1 MLFEFGGILIQGDK
15 NPDKKTGGTEMKKI
29 AVAIL
34 SASLIFSASSA
45 AYAAVPVE
53 KKHEHNTH
61 REKAHMKKMH
71 TRSKQEHRLHAKSDT
86 HKLHA
91 KSLHSKSLRAK
102 EITEMPKTGFGGA
115 SEQTE

>member
-1 MLFEFGGILIQGDK
+1 
-15 NPDKKTGGTEMKKI
+15 MKKI

-45 AYAAVPVE
+45 AYAEVPVE
-53 KKHEHNTH
+53 KKHEHKVH
-61 REKAHMKKMH
+61 QKKVH
-71 TRSKQEHRLHAKSDT
+71 AKKLHAHAKKE

-91 KSLHSKSLRAK
+91 KSHKLHAKSLRAK